1 MKLRCVKQHDA
12 TDCAAASIATVCLYY
27 GKDITITKLRDIAGT
42 DIRGTTVKGLID
54 AAGLLGFNVK
64 AVRIDR
70 QGFTSRYTLPAIAHV
85 ITNEGLTHFVVVFKI
100 GKKKLKYS
108 DPAKG
113 IMKSTIDEFFEL
125 FDGVMV
131 LLAPTNDFK
140 PEKKH
145 NSMFSK
151 FIKLLLPQK
160 RLFIS
165 AIVASVILTLFGI
178 ASSFFNK
185 ILVDEI
191 LPYNLKNQLTVFAI
205 AFIIISVVQI
215 LLSATRQQIL
225 LYLSQKI
232 DVPLLLGYFKHVFAL
247 PTKFFATRK
256 TGDILTRFSDAS
268 TIKNV
273 FTNISLSLII
283 DIVMAVGSGVILY
296 FMNATLFIVVI
307 ILTLISAVLVF
318 IFKKPYKSIN
328 LRSMEQ
334 GAALNSQ
341 IIESLRGIETVKSLA
356 SEEDSLEKIEH
367 KYIGSLRIAFEQG
380 VLSNVQGSVSS
391 VISSVGNIVLMW
403 IGAMMVMNGKTTLG
417 SLMAFSTL
425 AGYFMSPIGRL
436 INLQLSLQEANI
448 AMRRLSEILD
458 VEEEQPEGT
467 TKHKPQSL
475 SGDIVF
481 ENVTFR
487 YGSRSPILKDISMT
501 IPKGK
506 KIALVGES
514 GSGKTTLSK
523 LVMGLWQCES
533 GRISVNGFDVEEVD
547 LRSLRE
553 KIAYVPQNVELFSE
567 SIADNVRYGSRTASY
582 EEVRSACKA
591 AGCGEFIERLPARYD
606 TFLQEAGANLSGG
619 ERQRIAIARALIKN
633 PDILLLDEATSNL
646 DFMSEA
652 AIYDT
657 LFNKMQG
664 VTMLIVA
671 HRLSTIRKCDII
683 YVLDKGKVAESG
695 THEELLNKKG
705 TYYKLWVSQVGVDEP
720 VGDLVA
726 ATDTQSSGEPKAE
739 KIEHISDEVTYD

>member
-1 MKLRCVKQHDA
+1 MRLKCVRQHDA
-12 TDCAAASIATVCLYY
+12 TDCAAACIATVCMYY

-42 DIRGTTVKGLID
+42 DIKGTTVKGLID
-54 AAGLLGFNVK
+54 AAGQLGFNAK
-64 AVRIDR
+64 AVRVDR
-70 QGFTSRYTLPAIAHV
+70 NAFTSKYTLPAIAHV
-85 ITNEGLTHFVVVFKI
+85 ITKEGLTHFIVIYKI
-100 GKKKLKYS
+100 DKKKLTYA

-113 IMKSTIDEFFEL
+113 IVKSTLDEFFDI
-125 FDGVMV
+125 FDGVLV
-131 LLAPTNDFK
+131 LLAPTNNFK
-140 PEKKH
+140 PEKRN
-145 NSMFSK
+145 NSMLGR

-191 LPYNLKNQLTVFAI
+191 LPYNLKNQLLIFAI
-205 AFIIISVVQI
+205 AFMVISLVQT

-232 DVPLLLGYFKHVFAL
+232 DIPLLLGYFKHVFAL
-247 PTKFFATRK
+247 PIKFFATRK

-273 FTNISLSLII
+273 FTNITLSLVI
-283 DIVMAVGSGVILY
+283 DIVMAVGSGIILY
-296 FMNATLFIVVI
+296 FMNSTLFGVVV

-318 IFKKPYKSIN
+318 IFKRPYKNIN

-356 SEEDSLEKIEH
+356 VEDSSLEKIEH
-367 KYIGSLRIAFEQG
+367 KYIGSLKIAFEQG
-380 VLSNVQGSVSS
+380 VLSNVQGSISGI
-391 VISSVGNIVLMW
+391 ISSVGNIVLMW
-403 IGAMMVMNGKTTLG
+403 IGALMVMDGKTTLG

-458 VEEEQPEGT
+458 VDEEQPENLQ
-467 TKHKPQSL
+467 KHKPHSL
-475 SGDIVF
+475 NGDIVF

-487 YGSRSPILKDISMT
+487 YGSRSTILKDISLT
-501 IPKGK
+501 VPKGK
-506 KIALVGES
+506 KVALVGES
-514 GSGKTTLSK
+514 GSGKTTLAK

-533 GRISVNGFDVEEVD
+533 GKVTINGYDIDEVD
-547 LRSLRE
+547 LQALRD

-567 SIADNVRYGSRTASY
+567 SIADNIRYGSPSATY
-582 EEVRSACKA
+582 EDIQNACRA
-591 AGCGEFIERLPARYD
+591 AGCSDFIEHMPARYD

-619 ERQRIAIARALIKN
+619 ERQRIAIARALIKS
-633 PDILLLDEATSNL
+633 PEVLLLDEATSNL

-657 LFNKMQG
+657 LFKKMRG

-671 HRLSTIRKCDII
+671 HRLSTIRKCDVI
-683 YVLDKGKVAESG
+683 YVLDKGKIAESG
-695 THEELLNKKG
+695 THDELLG
-705 TYYKLWVSQVGVDEP
+705 RRGAYYKLWVSQVGADETAREE
-720 VGDLVA
+720 VA
-726 ATDTQSSGEPKAE
+726 ATGSLTFENAVPVDVIG
-739 KIEHISDEVTYD
+739 DECTY